1 MLRLNVIGPGRVG
14 LSLACLWQASGQVQ
28 LQAVLAR
35 TPGRAASAVARL
47 GEGVAVDDLAA
58 MPPAELW
65 LLAVPDT
72 QIGRLAG
79 ELAAVQ
85 ANARAKAPAAPPAG
99 QAGGAAPVQA
109 WHCSGFLPAAELAP
123 LQRLGWAAASVH
135 PALSFTDPDTACA
148 QFPGTVCA
156 LEGDAPARA
165 RAEALMTAIGGRC
178 FSLAAEDKPLY
189 HAAAVFASNFLPV
202 LQAVAA
208 ELWQGTGVPPDWGP
222 ALAQGFVQ
230 RAAANLAR
238 LPPAAA
244 LTGPA
249 ARGDARVLQA
259 QGQAVAHRD
268 AVLGQAYAALSELAS
283 RLARQGHCLSAPAG
297 PAPATPPPAPPV
309 PQQRPD

>member
-1 MLRLNVIGPGRVG
+1 MLRLNLIGPGRVG
-14 LSLACLWQASGQVQ
+14 LSLARLWQASGTVQV
-28 LQAVLAR
+28 QAVLAR
-35 TPGRAASAVARL
+35 TPGRAASAVAHL
-47 GEGVAVDDLAA
+47 GQGRAVDDLAA

-72 QIGRLAG
+72 QVGP
-79 ELAAVQ
+79 LAAQLAAHQ
-85 ANARAKAPAAPPAG
+85 AAHQSALRATSHAAPQAALQAAG
-99 QAGGAAPVQA
+99 SGGMAAAVQA

-123 LQRLGWAAASVH
+123 LQGLGWAVASVH

-156 LEGDAPARA
+156 LEGDAPALA
-165 RAEALMTAIGGRC
+165 RAQALMSAIGGRC
-178 FSLAAEDKPLY
+178 FTLAAADKPLY

-202 LQAVAA
+202 LQAVAT
-208 ELWQGTGVPPDWGP
+208 ELWQGTGVPPEWGP

-238 LPPAAA
+238 LPPREA

-259 QGQAVAHRD
+259 QGQAVAGRD
-268 AVLGQAYAALSELAS
+268 EALGQAYAALSELAG
-283 RLARQGHCLSAPAG
+283 RLSRQGHCLSEPDTAPRA
-297 PAPATPPPAPPV
+297 AP
-309 PQQRPD
+309 